1 MRGEVCPRWLA
12 RLSLKLCKEMAER
25 MATMA
30 MFLNID
36 ETRVVPALR
45 EAGEKLDGTEGEAV
59 LDCSSVHRIDSSA
72 LRALEALACIADEK
86 NVKIVLR
93 GVNVDVYK
101 VLKLVKLTRR
111 FSFVN

>member
-1 MRGEVCPRWLA
+1 MNAV
-12 RLSLKLCKEMAER
+12 
-25 MATMA
+25 
-30 MFLNID
+30 FLNVD

-45 EAGEKLDGTEGEAV
+45 EAGEKLDGTEGEVA
-59 LDCSSVHRIDSSA
+59 LDLSPVHRIDSSA
-72 LRALEALACIADEK
+72 LRAMEELARIADEK
-86 NVKIVLR
+86 NVKVALR